1 MLLVGL
7 LTGFGSAVTGLGGH
21 LALEPTMEWAL
32 GFSKGKAHGTALRFA
47 FFTSLLAL
55 LGAVTA
61 GVIKWPFLIGSAALF
76 LGANIGSFAVMRLT
90 PAADNIRLRRIFQTV
105 GIGIALFA
113 IVQAVPRSIYNV
125 GYGFQGS
132 SLPTLLLFGLATGAA
147 ARITALPGAM
157 LLIPALYFFAGYHAA
172 QAILLALGMTLL
184 ASLLPSVL
192 YSKSGL
198 CDRHYGDV
206 ATASGMAGAFAGG
219 FLLRA
224 LGNGI
229 NGDKIVL
236 TISLAAAM
244 FLCGRELSRL
254 MYTSSETAAK

>member
-1 MLLVGL
+1 MLVVGL

-21 LALEPTMEWAL
+21 LALEPTLEWAL

-47 FFTSLLAL
+47 FFVSLMALA
-55 LGAVTA
+55 GAVSA
-61 GVIKWPFLIGSAALF
+61 GVISCKFMTGSIALF
-76 LGANIGSFAVMRLT
+76 LGANIGSFAVMRMT

-105 GIGIALFA
+105 GIGIALLA
-113 IVQAVPRSIYNV
+113 IVQVVPRSVYNA

-132 SLPTLLLFGLATGAA
+132 SLPTLLLFGLATGAT
-147 ARITALPGAM
+147 ARIMALPGAM
-157 LLIPALYFFAGYHAA
+157 LLIPSLYFFGGYHAI

-206 ATASGMAGAFAGG
+206 
-219 FLLRA
+219 
-224 LGNGI
+224 
-229 NGDKIVL
+229 GDRKRHDRR
-236 TISLAAAM
+236 
-244 FLCGRELSRL
+244 LCGRLPAARSR
-254 MYTSSETAAK
+254 KRH